1 VPVPVTRRK
10 VIKFLLDELDVPF
23 GSRTR
28 PQFFYVRRARRRAAR
43 GGAGA
48 GGGPGPGRARARAI
62 LFFAGAARGRWPDF
76 SKFGDYI
83 V

>member
-1 VPVPVTRRK
+1 MPVPVTRRK

-48 GGGPGPGRARARAI
+48 GGGAGPGARAGARYS
-62 LFFAGAARGRWPDF
+62 LFRGRRA
-76 SKFGDYI
+76 GT
-83 V
+83 VARL

>member
-1 VPVPVTRRK
+1 MPVPVTRRK

-48 GGGPGPGRARARAI
+48 GGGAGPGPSRGRALFSFSRAP
-62 LFFAGAARGRWPDF
+62 RGDGGPTLA
-76 SKFGDYI
+76 SLVI
-83 V
+83 I